1 VQYPVK
7 GNDNHA
13 GVLQLLVV
21 HFFVSVLVACKR
33 MNPFFQEYVLLQVDD
48 AAINCFC

>member
-13 GVLQLLVV
+13 GVLQLVV
-21 HFFVSVLVACKR
+21 VPFFVSVQVACKR
-33 MNPFFQEYVLLQVDD
+33 MNLFLSAVCS
-48 AAINCFC
+48 AAG